1 MIWTQKLRT
10 YTKRKMKDNP
20 SDDMYGLKVGDYVRW
35 RDMNPYDEDSSPI
48 IEKHGLIVSFRMI
61 DEFTR
66 PFIYVNVLENK
77 SGRIMPVLVHKL
89 EKLETN

>member
-1 MIWTQKLRT
+1 
-10 YTKRKMKDNP
+10 MKANQN
-20 SDDMYGLKVGDYVRW
+20 DDLYGLKVGDYVRW
-35 RDMNPYDEDSSPI
+35 RDMNPYDESAAPI
-48 IEKHGLIVSFRMI
+48 VEKYGLIVSFRMI